1 MGRGFDMGIG
11 LNTGTVM
18 TGQVG
23 SARRVEYTAIG
34 DTTNTASRLEGMTKG
49 TGHQAFIA
57 DSTRAALQRE
67 APDLELVGEFEVRG
81 RTQPITVWTLPTR
94 QGPGSGDHE
103 QGGAEEEEDVEGL
116 VDGHAE
122 A

>member
-1 MGRGFDMGIG
+1 
-11 LNTGTVM
+11 M

-67 APDLELVGEFEVRG
+67 VPDLELVGEFEVRG

-94 QGPGSGDHE
+94 KGAGSGDHE
-103 QGGAEEEEDVEGL
+103 QGGAEEEEDVKGL